1 MNEMMAPEMDNR
13 LIYIFLKLYAVVLY
27 PQVYIIFAT
36 KTFHVEKCHVR
47 CILLV

>member
-13 LIYIFLKLYAVVLY
+13 LIYVFLKLYTVVLY

-36 KTFHVEKCHVR
+36 KTLHVEECPVT